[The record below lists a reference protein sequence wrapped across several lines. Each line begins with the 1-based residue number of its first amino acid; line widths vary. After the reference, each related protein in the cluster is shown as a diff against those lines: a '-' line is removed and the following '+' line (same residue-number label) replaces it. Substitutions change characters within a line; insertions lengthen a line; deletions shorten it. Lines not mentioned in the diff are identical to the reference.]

1 MAVRA
6 GAGPPGGRGGAIAAH
21 TALIMAVGAP
31 ALVFA
36 PGYDEP
42 APVLALLGCA
52 AALSVA
58 VAAGLAARLS
68 AAGALLC
75 GLLVPLACV
84 TALAAWRPGPVPGA
98 IPGAADALLH
108 SGARILTTTPPA
120 PATVDTLTLPLL
132 ATWLA
137 GAASASALRRARPL
151 TALLPPVAL
160 LTGAVVLAGP
170 TDRPG
175 HGAVAILAATAAML
189 LGTVAPA
196 GSGGGPFRRPDT
208 RTVMRTLASAAA
220 LAALAGLA
228 GPPIMADW
236 SRRPP
241 DPRSVARPPTVS
253 QDLVNPLSYL
263 PAWGRRPNERL
274 LRVRADRPV
283 ELRWV
288 TLAEFTGQT
297 WLPEAAYRPAG
308 VRLPPPSPVP
318 RRATAHTA
326 DITVGDLPGPWLPTT
341 GYPRSVRGLAVA
353 YDPNSGTLVTRGGQ
367 SAGRRYAVTGSV
379 PDWRPGDLAGALVPT
394 DPALQ
399 IYRELTPEP
408 PARIRDLAVLVA
420 GRGAPYHQAAR
431 LAEYLRE
438 HYVLDNRARG
448 GHGYASLASFL
459 VAPGGGRQ
467 GAGTADQFAS
477 AFAVLARAAG
487 LPSRVV
493 VGFGQ
498 GRPDGSGHRWIHTG
512 DAVAWGEIYFKDVG
526 WVPFDV
532 IPGSRTTTGSRA
544 APEGAV
550 PSTRPNSRPSQ
561 RPSAGQP
568 AGPGVSEHGTRDGDR
583 GTRMWAPILVAAG
596 VGLLVSPLLAVPAL
610 RRRRTRRRLR
620 RGAPAER
627 ILGAWAEAL
636 DALRLAGRPVPA
648 AYTAQDVATR
658 YPDLAW
664 LAGQVNAAGFGPRP
678 AAGPGD
684 AAAAADLISTY
695 SRTLRRSQPP
705 LRRLL
710 WWLDPRP
717 LFW

>member
-1 MAVRA
+1 MQ
-6 GAGPPGGRGGAIAAH
+6 GGRGGTVAAH
-21 TALIMAVGAP
+21 TSLIAAVGAS

-58 VAAGLAARLS
+58 VAAGLTARLS
-68 AAGALLC
+68 TAGALLC
-75 GLLVPLACV
+75 GLLVPLVCV
-84 TALAAWRPGPVPGA
+84 TAVAAWRPGPVPGV

-108 SGARILTTTPPA
+108 SGARILTTTSPA
-120 PATVDTLTLPLL
+120 PTTVDTLTLPLL

-137 GAASASALRRARPL
+137 GAASASALRGARPL
-151 TALLPPVAL
+151 TALLPPVGL

-175 HGAVAILAATAAML
+175 YGAVAVLAASAAVL

-196 GSGGGPFRRPDT
+196 GSGGARLRLPGNRA
-208 RTVMRTLASAAA
+208 VMRTLASAAA
-220 LAALAGLA
+220 LAALVALA

-241 DPRSVARPPTVS
+241 DPRSAARPPTAS
-253 QDLVNPLSYL
+253 QEAVNPLSYL
-263 PAWGRRPNERL
+263 PAWGRWPNERL

-308 VRLPPPSPVP
+308 ARLPAPKPVP

-326 DITVGDLPGPWLPTT
+326 SITVGDMPGPWLPTA
-341 GYPRSVRGLAVA
+341 GYPRSVQGLAVA

-367 SAGRRYAVTGSV
+367 SAGCRYTVSGEV
-379 PDWRPGDLAGALVPT
+379 PDWRSADLADALVPT
-394 DPALQ
+394 DPAFE
-399 IYRELTPEP
+399 IYRELTTEP

-420 GRGAPYHQAAR
+420 GRGAPYHKAAR
-431 LAEYLRE
+431 LAEYLRN
-438 HYVLDNRARG
+438 HYVLDVRARG
-448 GHGYASLASFL
+448 GHGYANLASFL
-459 VAPGGGRQ
+459 VAPGGGRR

-477 AFAVLARAAG
+477 AFAVLARVAG

-493 VGFGQ
+493 VGFEE

-532 IPGSRTTTGSRA
+532 IPGRQTTTGSRA
-544 APEGAV
+544 APEGAL
-550 PSTRPNSRPSQ
+550 PSARPSSRPSP
-561 RPSAGQP
+561 RPSTGQP
-568 AGPGVSEHGTRDGDR
+568 TAPGVSGHGTRGGDG
-583 GTRMWAPILVAAG
+583 GTRLWAPILMVAG
-596 VGLLVSPLLAVPAL
+596 MGILVSPVLVVPLL
-610 RRRRTRRRLR
+610 RWRRTRRRLR
-620 RGAPAER
+620 RGAAAER

-648 AYTAQDVATR
+648 AYTARDIAAR
-658 YPDLAW
+658 YPELEW

-684 AAAAADLISTY
+684 AAAATDLTRAY
-695 SRTLRRSQPP
+695 SRTLRTSQPP